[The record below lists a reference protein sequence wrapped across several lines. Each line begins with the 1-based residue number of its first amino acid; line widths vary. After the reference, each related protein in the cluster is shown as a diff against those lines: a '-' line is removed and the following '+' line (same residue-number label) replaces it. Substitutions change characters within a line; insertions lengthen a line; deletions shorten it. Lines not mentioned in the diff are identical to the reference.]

1 MWFNP
6 TFEEYDER
14 SRDIMKSIKL
24 FIPLHFI
31 SWKKR
36 LQTMLWHNNARVNSH
51 QRWKQTQF
59 RVCFHL
65 WCELTS
71 TLSVM
76 EWQVSWNSWIA
87 LDCHHAHFIVS
98 GSNLY
103 VGSRSW
109 GSDPQPFLT
118 LACNSRLQS
127 GSDLTFNQR
136 QLELVEKGFWLL
148 CIVVLTYK
156 RLPFDHCHMW
166 NDYDNIWLVNWYK
179 MVYVVLW
186 VNNVCYPIWHKLE
199 QKSYWK
205 IAVCTHWLYI
215 GSSNS
220 IGKYWSKEQTRLG

>member
-1 MWFNP
+1 MQGSSTLCSGKKF
-6 TFEEYDER
+6 
-14 SRDIMKSIKL
+14 SCSGKL
-24 FIPLHFI
+24 FVLNSTYIMSVIWASIHGGCVRVMWISTQWIPVC
-31 SWKKR
+31 R
-36 LQTMLWHNNARVNSH
+36 GRTAEH
-51 QRWKQTQF
+51 QWDRPA
-59 RVCFHL
+59 CF
-65 WCELTS
+65 
-71 TLSVM
+71 
-76 EWQVSWNSWIA
+76 EWQKIIA

-166 NDYDNIWLVNWYK
+166 NDYDNIWLVNWHK

-199 QKSYWK
+199 QKSCWK

-215 GSSNS
+215 G
-220 IGKYWSKEQTRLG
+220 G